1 MRELA
6 LIGFLVA
13 LLMLA
18 LKRPFLFTLA
28 YIYVDTVSP
37 QRLSY
42 LLLNRV
48 PVSMIVAA
56 LAIGSWLVM
65 DKKEGRPAPR
75 QGLMALLLL
84 YVFWTT
90 LYADMPV
97 EAWTKWDW
105 VWKAMIFAIFLP
117 FTLRT
122 RLRSEERRVGKECR
136 YRCDWSSDVCSSYL
150 DALCRHAGRG
160 LDQVG
165 LGVEGDDLRDLPPL
179 YPPHPAQIGRASC
192 RERV

>member
-75 QGLMALLLL
+75 QGLMAILLL

-122 RLRSEERRVGKECR
+122 RLRSEAALMFL
-136 YRCDWSSDVCSSYL
+136 DLAAAAIAIVC
-150 DALCRHAGRG
+150 G
-160 LDQVG
+160 
-165 LGVEGDDLRDLPPL
+165 
-179 YPPHPAQIGRASC
+179 
-192 RERV
+192 